1 MLSQLTN
8 DQRKYMI
15 DTSQMYQTYIEAK
28 RHANIYRYG
37 MTWKRAR
44 DKEYLFRLSG
54 RTGYGKS
61 LGVRSEA
68 TEQILADFKA
78 GKDASNSRLDGIA
91 ERLDQIAKI
100 NKALQLGRLP
110 VVIAKLLRAL
120 DERGLLGDE
129 FIVLGTNCL
138 FAYEAVAGVRIDP
151 SLTASGDVDLMY
163 DARRKISIASSKLDG
178 EGLIGLL
185 RKIDK
190 TFAPLRANSFR
201 AANSQEFMVDLI
213 TPPRD
218 MRISAPISFAEG
230 DLVAS
235 EVPGLEWLMNSP
247 KFEAVCI
254 AEDGWPAK
262 MVVPD
267 PRAFAVHKK
276 WLSTRIE
283 RDPIKKPRDADQSR
297 LVKDIVTEYF
307 PHLPFEDAALL
318 AFPEELRKASY
329 F

>member
-8 DQRKYMI
+8 DQRKYLI
-15 DTSQMYQTYIEAK
+15 DTAQMYESYIEAK
-28 RHANIYRYG
+28 RHANTYRHG
-37 MTWKRAR
+37 MTWKKAR
-44 DKEYLFRLSG
+44 NKEYLFRLSG

-68 TEQILADFKA
+68 SEQILAEFKA
-78 GKDASNSRLDGIA
+78 GKEASRHRLDEIVK
-91 ERLDQIAKI
+91 RLDQIAKI

-120 DERGLLGDE
+120 DERGLLGEE

-151 SLTASGDVDLMY
+151 SLTASGDIDLMY
-163 DARRKISIASSKLDG
+163 DARRKISIASQKLGG

-190 TFAPLRANSFR
+190 TFALLRVNSFR

-218 MRISAPISFAEG
+218 IRISTPISFAE
-230 DLVAS
+230 DDFVAS
-235 EVPGLEWLMNSP
+235 EIAGLEWLMNSP

-254 AEDGWPAK
+254 AEDGWPAR

-267 PRAFAVHKK
+267 PRAFAIHKN
-276 WLSTRIE
+276 WLSSRPE
-283 RDPIKKPRDADQSR
+283 RDPIKKPRDADQSD
-297 LVKDIVTEYF
+297 LVKNIVIDYF
-307 PHLPFEDAALL
+307 PHLPFEDEALL
-318 AFPEELRKASY
+318 SFPVDLRRLY
-329 F
+329 

>member
-8 DQRKYMI
+8 DQRKYVI
-15 DTSQMYQTYIEAK
+15 DTAQIYESYIEAK
-28 RHANIYRYG
+28 RHANTYRHG
-37 MTWKRAR
+37 MTWKKAR
-44 DKEYLFRLSG
+44 NKEYLFRLSG

-68 TEQILADFKA
+68 SEQILAEFKA
-78 GKDASNSRLDGIA
+78 GKDASHLRLDGIE

-100 NKALQLGRLP
+100 NKALKLGRLP

-120 DERGLLGDE
+120 DEQGLLGEE

-138 FAYEAVAGVRIDP
+138 FAYEAAAGVRIDP
-151 SLTASGDVDLMY
+151 SLTASGDIDLMY
-163 DARRKISIASSKLDG
+163 DARRKISIASRKLDG

-190 TFAPLRANSFR
+190 TFSLLRANSFR

-218 MRISAPISFAEG
+218 MRLATPISFAEG

-235 EVPGLEWLMNSP
+235 EIAGLEWLMNSP

-267 PRAFAVHKK
+267 PRAFTVHKH
-276 WLSTRIE
+276 WLSSRSE

-297 LVKDIVTEYF
+297 LVRNIVTDYF
-307 PHLPFEDAALL
+307 PHLPFEDSALL
-318 AFPEELRKASY
+318 AFPEELRKL
-329 F
+329 

>member
-8 DQRKYMI
+8 DQRKYLI
-15 DTSQMYQTYIEAK
+15 DTAQMYESYIEAK
-28 RHANIYRYG
+28 RHANTYRHG
-37 MTWKRAR
+37 MTWKKAR
-44 DKEYLFRLSG
+44 NKEYLFRLSG

-68 TEQILADFKA
+68 SEQILAEFKA
-78 GKDASNSRLDGIA
+78 GKEASRHRLDEIVK
-91 ERLDQIAKI
+91 RLDQIAKI

-120 DERGLLGDE
+120 DERGLLGEE

-151 SLTASGDVDLMY
+151 SLTASGDIDLMY
-163 DARRKISIASSKLDG
+163 DARRKISIASQKLGG

-190 TFAPLRANSFR
+190 TFALLRVNSFR

-218 MRISAPISFAEG
+218 IRISTPISFAED

-235 EVPGLEWLMNSP
+235 EIAGLEWLMNSP

-254 AEDGWPAK
+254 AEDGWPAR

-267 PRAFAVHKK
+267 PRAFAIHKN
-276 WLSTRIE
+276 WLSSRPE
-283 RDPIKKPRDADQSR
+283 RDPIKKPRDADQSD
-297 LVKDIVTEYF
+297 LVKNIVIDYF
-307 PHLPFEDAALL
+307 PHLPFEDEALL
-318 AFPEELRKASY
+318 SFPVDLRRLY
-329 F
+329 